1 MRRGVPRL
9 RPGYGGLAARISDG
23 PVMVPSRRAVAAV
36 CAVAGVALLCVCG
49 SAAAQSDPLSG
60 ADQNRDQSR
69 GLTAPSARATGWREA
84 ISSSFRLLMLEH
96 AGRIVLQGK
105 TRRELGGPF
114 FSDYVHS
121 IRMPGTWNDGDRWPI
136 NYIGHPI
143 HGAAAG
149 FIWLEHDSRATVP
162 SEGFNRA
169 YWTSRGRASL
179 WSAFYSL
186 QFEVGPLS
194 EASIGNVGMNPRTT
208 GWVDHVVTP
217 LGAFGIIVTEDVID
231 RYVIHKLETS
241 TEKRPLQILFRLLLN
256 PSRSLSNIALG
267 RCPWARDDRR
277 LR

>member
-1 MRRGVPRL
+1 VECPVFA
-9 RPGYGGLAARISDG
+9 PGYGGLAARISDG
-23 PVMVPSRRAVAAV
+23 PVMVPSRRAVAVVRVVVAV
-36 CAVAGVALLCVCG
+36 VALCVSG
-49 SAAAQSDPLSG
+49 SAAAQSDPLPG
-60 ADQNRDQSR
+60 ADANQVRD
-69 GLTAPSARATGWREA
+69 LTMKSVPATGWREA
-84 ISSSFRLLMLEH
+84 VASSFRLLMLEH
-96 AGRIVLQGK
+96 TGRIVLQGK

-121 IRMPGTWNDGDRWPI
+121 IRMPQTWNDGDRWPI

-149 FIWLEHDSRATVP
+149 FIWLEHDSGASPP
-162 SEGFNRA
+162 SEGFDRA

-179 WSAFYSL
+179 WAAFYSL
-186 QFEVGPLS
+186 QFEIGPLS
-194 EASIGNVGMNPRTT
+194 EASIGNVGKNPQTT

-217 LGAFGIIVTEDVID
+217 LGALGIIVTEDVID

-241 TEKRPLQILFRLLLN
+241 TDKRPLQILSRLLLN